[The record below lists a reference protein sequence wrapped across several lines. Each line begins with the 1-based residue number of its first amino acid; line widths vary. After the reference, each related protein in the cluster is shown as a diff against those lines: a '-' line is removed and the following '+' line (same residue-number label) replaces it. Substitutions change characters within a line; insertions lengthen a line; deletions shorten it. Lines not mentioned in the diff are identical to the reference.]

1 MFIVWK
7 TAQRNIKG
15 IYERIF
21 GVILFSFSFS
31 RIRGVVKV
39 TTFVVKRPVG
49 VMSHSSGKASAS
61 KQRGTAASPLE
72 SPESGTLSARLSFEN
87 VVRSPESQVDPG
99 PLGDPSSSFPCERPS
114 TRSSSVQRPADEPLE
129 ELHEEEDERSASEQ
143 DGDLL
148 DASFAGESVPGTTRP
163 VETVDLVDLQGW
175 DKCRQI
181 YIGRLSDGSKACLC

>member
-1 MFIVWK
+1 M
-7 TAQRNIKG
+7 
-15 IYERIF
+15 
-21 GVILFSFSFS
+21 S
-31 RIRGVVKV
+31 R
-39 TTFVVKRPVG
+39 
-49 VMSHSSGKASAS
+49 SSGEASAS

-114 TRSSSVQRPADEPLE
+114 MRSSSVQRPADEPLE

-181 YIGRLSDGSKACLC
+181 YIGRLSDGTRLVFAVAA